1 MSAAKLMLNHTLQ
14 ITSAI
19 ELPSP
24 DITIVEVDPW
34 KDPRWESFVLGH
46 SDATIYHHP
55 AWLKALENEY
65 HQRSLF
71 LACQDPDGT
80 LRGVFPLMYT
90 CGLPLS
96 RDPLT
101 GPRLSSLPRTPLAG
115 PLAADRAALSALV
128 REALRRASV
137 HSVRLQIK
145 AQTEELN
152 HGIEEIVRK
161 AWRQTYIVPLA
172 GKPGQ
177 PYQIPGSQN
186 RSSIKRSINKA
197 IASRVR
203 TRPAETEGDL
213 RIWYRIYLET
223 MRRNVVPARP
233 YRFFLALWEL
243 MRSREIMRLL
253 LAEQQTATGSRIIG
267 GHLFFTF
274 GSTVTYAF
282 GASHASDF
290 ALRPND
296 IIMGQAINDA
306 SVAGYKF
313 VDLGEVPKGD
323 DDLARFKTK
332 WGAEPVRLYRYYF
345 PDFPDA
351 DPSPDKK
358 AGSAFVLA
366 RRIWSRLPLG
376 VTSWLGDRIYKYL

>member
-1 MSAAKLMLNHTLQ
+1 MLNHTVQ
-14 ITSAI
+14 ITSST

-24 DITIVEVDPW
+24 DPMIVEVDPW
-34 KDPRWESFVLGH
+34 KDPRWEAFVLGH
-46 SDATIYHHP
+46 PDATIYHHP
-55 AWLKALENEY
+55 AWLKVLEREY
-65 HQRSLF
+65 RQRSLF
-71 LACQDPDGT
+71 LACEDPDGT
-80 LRGVFPLMYT
+80 LQGVFPLLYT
-90 CGLPLS
+90 RGLPFS
-96 RDPLT
+96 HGPLT

-115 PLAADRAALSALV
+115 PLAVDRAALSALV

-145 AQTEELN
+145 AQAEELN
-152 HGIEEIVRK
+152 DVIEGIVRK

-177 PYQIPGSQN
+177 PHRIPGSQN

-197 IASRVR
+197 IAGRVH
-203 TRPAETEGDL
+203 TRPAETEDDL
-213 RIWYRIYLET
+213 RIWYWIYLET

-233 YRFFLALWEL
+233 YRFFRALWEL
-243 MRSREIMRLL
+243 MRSTEMMRLL
-253 LAEQQTATGSRIIG
+253 LAEQQTAAGSRIVG

-282 GASHASDF
+282 GASRASDF

-306 SVAGYKF
+306 SMAGYKF
-313 VDLGEVPKGD
+313 VDLGEVPKDD

-351 DPSPDKK
+351 DPSQDKTR
-358 AGSAFVLA
+358 GSSFVLA
-366 RRIWSRLPLG
+366 RKIWSQLPLG
-376 VTSWLGDRIYKYL
+376 ITSWLGDQIYTYL

>member
-1 MSAAKLMLNHTLQ
+1 MMFNHTVQ
-14 ITSAI
+14 ITSSI

-24 DITIVEVDPW
+24 DTMIVEVDPW
-34 KDPRWESFVLGH
+34 KDPRWEAFVLGH

-55 AWLKALENEY
+55 AWLKVLETEY
-65 HQRSLF
+65 PQRSLF

-80 LRGVFPLMYT
+80 LRGVFPLIYT
-90 CGLPLS
+90 RGLPLS
-96 RDPLT
+96 RGPLT

-128 REALRRASV
+128 REALRRASA
-137 HSVRLQIK
+137 HSIRLQIK
-145 AQTEELN
+145 AQAEELN
-152 HGIEEIVRK
+152 RGIEEIVRK
-161 AWRQTYIVPLA
+161 AWRQSYIVPLA

-177 PYQIPGSQN
+177 PYRIPGSQN

-203 TRPAETEGDL
+203 TRPAETEADL

-233 YRFFLALWEL
+233 YRFFLAIWEL
-243 MRSREIMRLL
+243 MRSTEMMRLL

-267 GHLFFTF
+267 GHLFFAF

-282 GASHASDF
+282 GASQASDF

-306 SVAGYKF
+306 SMAGYRF
-313 VDLGEVPKGD
+313 VDLGEVPEGN

-345 PDFPDA
+345 PDFVDA
-351 DPSPDKK
+351 EHSSDKTGGY
-358 AGSAFVLA
+358 ALILA
-366 RRIWSRLPLG
+366 RKIWSQLPLG
-376 VTSWLGDRIYKYL
+376 MTSWLGDQIYTYL

>member
-1 MSAAKLMLNHTLQ
+1 MMLNHKVQ
-14 ITSAI
+14 ITSSL

-24 DITIVEVDPW
+24 GAMIVEVDPW
-34 KDPRWESFVLGH
+34 KDPRWEAFVLGH

-55 AWLKALENEY
+55 AWLKALESEY
-65 HQRSLF
+65 RQRSLF

-80 LRGVFPLMYT
+80 LQGVFPLMYT
-90 CGLPLS
+90 RGLPLS
-96 RDPLT
+96 RGSLT

-115 PLAADRAALSALV
+115 PLAANRATLSALV

-145 AQTEELN
+145 SQAEELN
-152 HGIEEIVRK
+152 DGIEEIARK
-161 AWRQTYIVPLA
+161 AWRQSYIVPLA

-197 IASRVR
+197 IASGVR

-243 MRSREIMRLL
+243 MRSTEMMRLL
-253 LAEQQTATGSRIIG
+253 LAEQQTATGSRIMG

-296 IIMGQAINDA
+296 IILGQAINDA
-306 SVAGYKF
+306 SMAGYKF
-313 VDLGEVPKGD
+313 VDLGEVPEGD
-323 DDLARFKTK
+323 DDLARFKSK

-351 DPSPDKK
+351 DPSRDKTG
-358 AGSAFVLA
+358 GSAFVLA
-366 RRIWSRLPLG
+366 RKIWSRLPLG
-376 VTSWLGDRIYKYL
+376 MTSWLGDQIYTYL

>member
-1 MSAAKLMLNHTLQ
+1 M
-14 ITSAI
+14 
-19 ELPSP
+19 PSP
-24 DITIVEVDPW
+24 DTMIVEVDLW
-34 KDPRWESFVLGH
+34 NDPRWEAFVLGH
-46 SDATIYHHP
+46 PDATIYHHP
-55 AWLKALENEY
+55 AWLKALEREY
-65 HQRSLF
+65 RQRSLF
-71 LACQDPDGT
+71 LACQDPNGT
-80 LRGVFPLMYT
+80 LQGIFPLMYT
-90 CGLPLS
+90 RGLPLS
-96 RDPLT
+96 RGPLT
-101 GPRLSSLPRTPLAG
+101 GPRLSSLPRTPLTG
-115 PLAADRAALSALV
+115 PLAANRAALSALV

-145 AQTEELN
+145 AQAEELN
-152 HGIEEIVRK
+152 DGIDEIVRK

-177 PYQIPGSQN
+177 PYQIPGGQN

-197 IASRVR
+197 IAGGVR

-213 RIWYRIYLET
+213 RVWYRIYLET

-243 MRSREIMRLL
+243 MRSMEIMRLL

-306 SVAGYKF
+306 SMAGYKF
-313 VDLGEVPKGD
+313 VDLGEVPEGD

-332 WGAEPVRLYRYYF
+332 WGAQPVRLYRYYF
-345 PDFPDA
+345 PDFVDA
-351 DPSPDKK
+351 EHSSDKT
-358 AGSAFVLA
+358 AGSALVLA
-366 RRIWSRLPLG
+366 RKIWSRLPLG
-376 VTSWLGDRIYKYL
+376 MTAWLGDQIYTYL